1 MTKSNLRIWNLKYIV
16 TFFGHNSYLPLL
28 KFCTLHSIF
37 CNFNSELTAINIY
50 GLNCVH
56 FYDPF
61 YCQIAIK
68 RKYWSVERLVNYI
81 SFFQRKSNLET
92 KVNHVTAVEKCLD
105 KVEKILKGS
114 LDLIPSPSAKIQIMG
129 GKVCLRCKGKTLL
142 GVVNKLLKTHHPTMF
157 CLITLSKL
165 FR

>member
-1 MTKSNLRIWNLKYIV
+1 MFRLLSIMTKSNLRIWNLKYIV

-81 SFFQRKSNLET
+81 SFFKENQTFKQKSITWQQFKN
-92 KVNHVTAVEKCLD
+92 VQ
-105 KVEKILKGS
+105 ILVS
-114 LDLIPSPSAKIQIMG
+114 RSAHLFCI
-129 GKVCLRCKGKTLL
+129 LRILNIL
-142 GVVNKLLKTHHPTMF
+142 FVYF
-157 CLITLSKL
+157 LSIFSRQK
-165 FR
+165 F